1 MERHRGPRLEML
13 WESCDPEQTLAQRF
27 GFADADAVD
36 GWLRV
41 TLATYWDVIIESCD
55 RVVMSDHNAL
65 AWLTTTSGALIAKWS
80 AASKLFPRLSRVARL
95 TQWLDGEGLPVSAP
109 VPSRHGAVQV
119 ELDGVSMALQHVID
133 GTMLDVAHP
142 EQVRAAGATL
152 AELHRALRRS
162 PDVEYSLAQSE
173 TLVPVAS
180 RMACWLESEK
190 PHVPKPAQQALRRL
204 VASAR
209 VLDDVPQL
217 VHGDFRS
224 ANVLCSGSSVVGVLD
239 FEEIRR
245 DHCVDEL
252 ARSAVLLGTRFHDWG
267 PVSPE
272 VHAQFLA
279 GYETVRRLSPPEKHW
294 WDVLVLW
301 YTLAF
306 VPVGHDPGWADSA
319 ETLAAAR

>member
-1 MERHRGPRLEML
+1 MCPSL
-13 WESCDPEQTLAQRF
+13 
-27 GFADADAVD
+27 
-36 GWLRV
+36 
-41 TLATYWDVIIESCD
+41 
-55 RVVMSDHNAL
+55 
-65 AWLTTTSGALIAKWS
+65 
-80 AASKLFPRLSRVARL
+80 
-95 TQWLDGEGLPVSAP
+95 
-109 VPSRHGAVQV
+109 PSR
-119 ELDGVSMALQHVID
+119 
-133 GTMLDVAHP
+133 
-142 EQVRAAGATL
+142 R
-152 AELHRALRRS
+152 
-162 PDVEYSLAQSE
+162 
-173 TLVPVAS
+173 
-180 RMACWLESEK
+180 
-190 PHVPKPAQQALRRL
+190 LRRL